1 MRNINKKILLFFSF
15 CFSISYFSTS
25 FVAAA
30 AESNVNVQGTLF
42 KAGSISELRIKTA
55 SDFRAMNGKTLRLTV
70 DSKPIEFG
78 IKNVTRAAYK
88 GANNQTIFNALNEVL
103 NVNEEDAD
111 DSIYEQIVNI
121 KKGDQSYEKLIKS
134 LNSGSLNNSVE
145 LVEVQLFDESYNA
158 KSSNKITVRFVVGG
172 GEYTNGNLAAKTEE
186 EEEILNATQTK
197 TTANQKKM
205 DAAISLI
212 TKNKKTAKNINV
224 SLNKIGTIVSSDVF
238 DAVQLINSN
247 SLVAFRYRNI
257 TSKALSYEWQVT
269 PNNIWNPKQINLK
282 LSFKNNKIDEIVK
295 KYNINRYKTITMQTH
310 GSLGAKLTVGAKL
323 NFANYN
329 KNSLKLYS
337 IDTKTGNIE
346 RKNQTISY
354 DDQKQMIYFSTAY
367 GENYIITDEEIAL

>member
-1 MRNINKKILLFFSF
+1 MKNINKKILLFLSF
-15 CFSISYFSTS
+15 CFSISSFNTS

-30 AESNVNVQGTLF
+30 AESNVSVQGTLF

-55 SDFRAMNGKTLRLTV
+55 SDFKAMNGKTLRLTV

-78 IKNVTRAAYK
+78 IKNVTRTAYK
-88 GANNQTIFNALNEVL
+88 GTNNQTIFNALNEVL
-103 NVNEEDAD
+103 NVNEDAD
-111 DSIYEQIVNI
+111 DSIYEQIVNV

-134 LNSGSLNNSVE
+134 LNSGSLSNSVE

-158 KSSNKITVRFVVGG
+158 KSSNKITVRFVVGC

-186 EEEILNATQTK
+186 EEEILNTTQTK
-197 TTANQKKM
+197 ITANQKKM
-205 DAAISLI
+205 AAAISLI

-247 SLVAFRYRNI
+247 SLVSFRYRNA
-257 TSKALSYEWQVT
+257 TSKALLYEWQVA

-323 NFANYN
+323 NFADYN
-329 KNSLKLYS
+329 NNSLKLYS

-354 DDQKQMIYFSTAY
+354 DDQQQMIYFSIAY

>member
-1 MRNINKKILLFFSF
+1 MKNINKKILLFLSF
-15 CFSISYFSTS
+15 CFSVSYFSTS

-30 AESNVNVQGTLF
+30 AENNVSVQGTLF

-55 SDFRAMNGKTLRLTV
+55 SDFKAMNGKTLRLIV

-78 IKNVTRAAYK
+78 IKNTTRAAYK

-103 NVNEEDAD
+103 NVNEDAD
-111 DSIYEQIVNI
+111 DSIYEQIVNV

-186 EEEILNATQTK
+186 EEEILNATQIK
-197 TTANQKKM
+197 TTVNQKKM

-212 TKNKKTAKNINV
+212 TKNKKTAKNINI

-238 DAVQLINSN
+238 DVVQSINSN
-247 SLVAFRYRNI
+247 SIVSFRYRNS
-257 TSKALSYEWQVT
+257 TSKALLYEWQAT
-269 PNNIWNPKQINLK
+269 PNNILNPKQINLK

-310 GSLGAKLTVGAKL
+310 GPLGAKLTVGAKL
-323 NFANYN
+323 NLADYN

-354 DDQKQMIYFSTAY
+354 DDQKQMVCFSTAY

>member
-1 MRNINKKILLFFSF
+1 MKNINKKNLLFLSF
-15 CFSISYFSTS
+15 CFSIISFNTS
-25 FVAAA
+25 FAAAA
-30 AESNVNVQGTLF
+30 AESNVNLQGTLF
-42 KAGSISELRIKTA
+42 KAGSINELRIKTA

-88 GANNQTIFNALNEVL
+88 GANNQIIFNALNEVL
-103 NVNEEDAD
+103 NVNENAD
-111 DSIYEQIVNI
+111 DSIYEQIVNVE
-121 KKGDQSYEKLIKS
+121 KGDQSYEKLIKS
-134 LNSGSLNNSVE
+134 LNSGSLNSSVE

-158 KSSNKITVRFVVGG
+158 KSSNKITMHFVVGG

-186 EEEILNATQTK
+186 EEKILNATQT
-197 TTANQKKM
+197 TATVNKKKM
-205 DAAISLI
+205 GAAISLI

-224 SLNKIGTIVSSDVF
+224 SLNKIGAIVSSDVF

-247 SLVAFRYRNI
+247 SLVSFRYRNT
-257 TSKALSYEWQVT
+257 TSKALLYEWQVT

-282 LSFKNNKIDEIVK
+282 LSFKSNKIDEIVK

-346 RKNQTISY
+346 RKNQIIFY

>member
-1 MRNINKKILLFFSF
+1 MKNINKKILLFLSF
-15 CFSISYFSTS
+15 CFSISSFNTS

-30 AESNVNVQGTLF
+30 AESNVSVQGTLF

-55 SDFRAMNGKTLRLTV
+55 SDFKAMNGKTLRLTV

-78 IKNVTRAAYK
+78 IKNVTRTAYK
-88 GANNQTIFNALNEVL
+88 GTNNQTIFNALNEVL
-103 NVNEEDAD
+103 NVNEDAD
-111 DSIYEQIVNI
+111 DSIYEQIVNV

-134 LNSGSLNNSVE
+134 LNSGSLSNSVE

-158 KSSNKITVRFVVGG
+158 KSSNKITVRFVVGC

-186 EEEILNATQTK
+186 EEEILNTTQTK
-197 TTANQKKM
+197 ITANQKKM
-205 DAAISLI
+205 AAAISLI

-247 SLVAFRYRNI
+247 SLVSFRYRNT
-257 TSKALSYEWQVT
+257 TSKALSYEWQVA
-269 PNNIWNPKQINLK
+269 PNNILNPKQINLK

-323 NFANYN
+323 NFADYN
-329 KNSLKLYS
+329 NNSLKLYS

-354 DDQKQMIYFSTAY
+354 DDQQQMIYFSIAY